1 MQVSGAVMALQ
12 TFGRGVSVPL
22 HAHDGR
28 DGEHARNVR
37 EGSYGSTRGSVMQ
50 TKPQG
55 FSRVGHPP
63 IRLKKCQK
71 TVILP
76 LLLLNACL
84 GKCIRPGRRLHDAGS
99 GISMEVFQ
107 RKNYLFIA
115 IWIVIIQSIGL
126 TAEQIPVRHIE
137 GVTLG
142 FLVLRNSDGE
152 ALAYGDWKQ
161 VVKADGLVVD
171 DLRFRFK
178 DGSFY
183 EEITKFTQRGRFR
196 LVSDEVEQKGPSF
209 KQESQSWIDV
219 RTGTITVRTSENGE
233 EKTTT
238 NHLDLPDDTANGLL
252 FVLLKNV
259 DPSALETTVSF
270 VAASTKPRVVKWNIS
285 PGQEKTVKVGLIEHK
300 AQHYVVKTKIEGA
313 AGAIAPL
320 VGKQPP
326 DIHVWLVKS
335 EAPTFLE
342 FEGPLS
348 QDNPVWRIEL
358 TAPEPDSQDVR

>member
-1 MQVSGAVMALQ
+1 MLPAFLPASSLTQGAGHPR
-12 TFGRGVSVPL
+12 FGDAIETPGL
-22 HAHDGR
+22 L
-28 DGEHARNVR
+28 
-37 EGSYGSTRGSVMQ
+37 
-50 TKPQG
+50 K
-55 FSRVGHPP
+55 VGHPP
-63 IRLKKCQK
+63 TRLKKCQK
-71 TVILP
+71 TVISL

-84 GKCIRPGRRLHDAGS
+84 GKGIRPGRRLHDAGS

-161 VVKADGLVVD
+161 VVKTDGLVVD